1 MISFMAVA
9 SHQTT
14 TAAQNSPQ
22 ASPVVIPFELV
33 TRHIVIKVKI
43 NNSAPLSFILDTGDK
58 VAIVD
63 LKRAESLGLT
73 LKDEVRVGGAG
84 AGVLKGSTAS
94 KMLHSM
100 CSDSRE
106 TRSRLCWRCLWTY

>member
-1 MISFMAVA
+1 MMNDRRPITVLFIMMLFMAGA
-9 SHQTT
+9 SRQI
-14 TAAQNSPQ
+14 AAAGQNSPQ
-22 ASPVVIPFELV
+22 ASSVVIPFEMV

-58 VAIVD
+58 VAIID

-84 AGVLKGSTAS
+84 AGLLKGSTV
-94 KMLHSM
+94 K
-100 CSDSRE
+100 D
-106 TRSRLCWRCLWTY
+106 